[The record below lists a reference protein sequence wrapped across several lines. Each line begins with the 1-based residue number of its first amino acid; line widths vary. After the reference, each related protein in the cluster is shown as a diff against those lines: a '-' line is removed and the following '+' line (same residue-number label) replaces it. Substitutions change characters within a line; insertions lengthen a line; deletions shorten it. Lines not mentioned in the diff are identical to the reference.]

1 MLSIEGKTLTRFPD
15 SIRKM
20 YIKPVTFL
28 AFDNLFTQE
37 QSRIFHPGLSP
48 SIASCVSRSCC
59 SHAHHS
65 NMKTTFS
72 SKFQVERIYAN
83 ISEGKIRKY

>member
-48 SIASCVSRSCC
+48 SLLAFRDLAARTHI
-59 SHAHHS
+59 
-65 NMKTTFS
+65 TPP
-72 SKFQVERIYAN
+72 
-83 ISEGKIRKY
+83 